1 MQLNRSTIV
10 LLVASLIVIIGVLV
24 INSNQASAPA
34 DETPTASPQTGGPVF
49 SGVTADTLTRF
60 EIRDNTT
67 GARSVFTRTSDESW
81 TLDDTI
87 STTDTSGGLLDQ
99 AAVLS
104 DIEAFLALEASD
116 SFDSSELSGFGLV
129 NPAHSLLASSE
140 DGISYVLH
148 IGGQNP
154 SGNRYYAVLEQLAE
168 ADVTDASATEEPLAV
183 ATTIVGDD
191 DAEAGTSDN
200 IQGAELTDL
209 PDAEATGDPE
219 PTPDA
224 EATDDLELTPEVT
237 APAAF
242 EPTATLAPLAE
253 PLVVLE
259 GTQTIYTLPKT
270 AVDALIAFL
279 TAPPTLIPTAEATEE
294 APVLEATAEAT
305 PEADVTPDTEATE
318 EAARTVEATEEPA
331 S

>member
-219 PTPDA
+219 PTP
-224 EATDDLELTPEVT
+224 EVT